1 MVTHDHDVLE
11 HCDRV
16 MEMIDGQLSPA
27 MTGSERGGSAMPR
40 ITAPTVA
47 QHRAERH
54 RALLDAAQALL
65 AEDPGQ
71 APLARRR
78 RGPRRLA
85 RSSVYEYFRSQRRP
99 ARSRWSGRCCR
110 AGPAGSPRRWPP
122 PAPPGEKVLAYV
134 GANLQLVS
142 EGEHAVATALAQHVP
157 GEELHAA
164 ATQMH
169 EGMRAPLIAA
179 LTALGLPDP
188 AATAGL
194 VSAVVYTPPA

>member
-1 MVTHDHDVLE
+1 
-11 HCDRV
+11 
-16 MEMIDGQLSPA
+16 
-27 MTGSERGGSAMPR
+27 MPR
-40 ITAPTVA
+40 ITAPTVV

-71 APLARRR
+71 APSLAAVAARA
-78 RGPRRLA
+78 GLA
-85 RSSVYEYFRSQRRP
+85 RSSVYEYFRSQHDLLVALVREVLP
-99 ARSRWSGRCCR
+99 RWSRR
-110 AGPAGSPRRWPP
+110 VAEAMAAAGT
-122 PAPPGEKVLAYV
+122 PGEKVLAYV

-157 GEELHAA
+157 GEELHSSSHE
-164 ATQMH
+164 MH

-179 LTALGLPDP
+179 LTALELPDP

-194 VSAVVYTPPA
+194 VSAVVYHAARMIEEGADPAATEQRVRELLAPFLLAAPS